1 MSTKPKRLPTMDE
14 FEQILTY
21 MKQSWVFISDDDM
34 YDLTEEELPSETKAI
49 ETLLTDIT
57 GEDFEVDRY

>member
-1 MSTKPKRLPTMDE
+1 MDE

-34 YDLTEEELPSETKAI
+34 YELTEEELPHETKAI

-57 GEDFEVDRY
+57 GEDFEVDRYWTNA